1 MIMPSALSH
10 DHEAG
15 HSTSS
20 FLFDC
25 CLCSTNVFVFVLSDI
40 ELWHQRIFPFPSLAI
55 FFFFLINDICQSHRQ
70 RSNGSRTW
78 IPFFFFFS
86 SMRAGT
92 KCLRTCLYNFPRFPM
107 SSFHTH
113 AGYDVTT
120 KFPPLKN
127 HHYLCGL
134 TFVYKMKTR
143 IFDFS
148 DKHFGHHQRVYN

>member
-1 MIMPSALSH
+1 MKQVTPHPLFFLIVVCVRLMY
-10 DHEAG
+10 
-15 HSTSS
+15 S
-20 FLFDC
+20 FLFY
-25 CLCSTNVFVFVLSDI
+25 LIPSSDTKGFF
-40 ELWHQRIFPFPSLAI
+40 LFQVWQ
-55 FFFFLINDICQSHRQ
+55 FFFFFQINDICQSHRQ

-78 IPFFFFFS
+78 IPFFFS